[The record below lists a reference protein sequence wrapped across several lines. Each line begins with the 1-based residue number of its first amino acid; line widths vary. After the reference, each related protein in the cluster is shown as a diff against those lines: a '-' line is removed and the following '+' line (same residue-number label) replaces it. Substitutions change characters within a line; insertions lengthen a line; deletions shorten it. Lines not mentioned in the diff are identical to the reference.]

1 MKTRKVRLKRKEEP
15 ERVTR
20 KGTLVFVVLLI
31 LAVVGFV
38 VGVRMGISRKD
49 SKLTGTSELKTRG
62 LHYQL
67 KMARTSY
74 QLGEPIEIKMSVR
87 NITSSPIALKFPKNV
102 EFDITVRKE
111 VDLLFAQV
119 PKVVWKMSESQMIYA
134 EAHDKVLDAGDTA
147 VFVGTWK
154 QLDRDGKPVTPGNY
168 QIIGTLMDERSETL
182 QLRGQTADE

>member
-49 SKLTGTSELKTRG
+49 SKLTGSSELKTRG